1 MDRVPP
7 HPSKRATARAIVHV
21 HTGSFPICLL
31 RVLRVTELEPLC
43 DGQFLP
49 TVADEA
55 CLASVDEL
63 VPRYR
68 KVTTLHSRSPHEDSM
83 FMGNNVSL

>member
-1 MDRVPP
+1 MDRVSP

-31 RVLRVTELEPLC
+31 RVLRVTELEPLRE
-43 DGQFLP
+43 GQFLP
-49 TVADEA
+49 TIAGEA

-63 VPRYR
+63 VP
-68 KVTTLHSRSPHEDSM
+68 
-83 FMGNNVSL
+83 